1 MLFINAQWLLLLLAS
16 LYIVFRNHN
25 FLSMLF
31 PIIRVD
37 RALSSLQLKLIELLF
52 GVTQADWCFGA
63 DAARDHFFN
72 IFGARSALNSLFLL
86 VLLRSLIDVEVVNY
100 VRDVR
105 YIRAALRSRGL
116 G

>member
-1 MLFINAQWLLLLLAS
+1 
-16 LYIVFRNHN
+16 
-25 FLSMLF
+25 MLF
-31 PIIRVD
+31 PIIRVN

-63 DAARDHFFN
+63 DATRDHFFN

-105 YIRAALRSRGL
+105 YI
-116 G
+116 